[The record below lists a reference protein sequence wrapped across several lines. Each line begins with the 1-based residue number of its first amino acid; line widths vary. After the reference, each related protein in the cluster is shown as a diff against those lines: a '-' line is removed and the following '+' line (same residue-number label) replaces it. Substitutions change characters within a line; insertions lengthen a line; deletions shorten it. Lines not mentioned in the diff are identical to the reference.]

1 MDRNVVGKIIKLE
14 ESFNKLEQGDKIIT
28 WYAYEEKIGMLGDSK
43 LNVSQQC
50 KKYNEELNL
59 FLDYTVIID

>member
-1 MDRNVVGKIIKLE
+1 MDKITKLE

-28 WYAYEEKIGMLGDSK
+28 RYAYEEKIGMLVDSK

-50 KKYNEELNL
+50 KKYNKELNL